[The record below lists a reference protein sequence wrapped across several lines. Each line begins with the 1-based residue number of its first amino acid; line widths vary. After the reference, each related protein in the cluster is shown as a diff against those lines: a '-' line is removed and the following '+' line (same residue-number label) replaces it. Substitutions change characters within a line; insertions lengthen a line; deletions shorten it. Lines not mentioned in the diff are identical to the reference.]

1 MSDPQATPPML
12 EVQGLS
18 VQFGGLHA
26 VDNVDFVVS
35 KSEILGLVG
44 PNGAGKTT
52 IFNTVSGMLKP
63 SAGTILLRGDDITG
77 LASERINAL
86 GVARTFQNV
95 RPFAELS
102 VRENIM
108 MGAYGAGF
116 CGVFASALR
125 LPRHR
130 QLERTA
136 RERADQWIER
146 LGLSTYVDL
155 LTTALP
161 FGLQRVAEVA
171 RAMASAP
178 DLLLLDEPAAGLDS
192 HESVD
197 LGNRLRRVVNSGL
210 PILLVDHDMGLV
222 LGICDYIYVLDF
234 GKIIAQG
241 TPEEIRHNPQVL
253 AAYLGGTTTEAVR
266 IDEEAAESATENAA
280 R

>member
-1 MSDPQATPPML
+1 MSGTGDLML
-12 EVQGLS
+12 EVTGLS
-18 VQFGGLHA
+18 VHFGGLRA
-26 VDNVDFVVS
+26 VDNVDFNVA

-52 IFNTVSGMLKP
+52 TFNTIF
-63 SAGTILLRGDDITG
+63 GTIKPDAGRVALRGADVTG
-77 LASERINAL
+77 LPSERINAL

-116 CGVFASALR
+116 CGVAASALR

-130 QLERTA
+130 RLELLA
-136 RERADQWIER
+136 QERADHWIAR
-146 LGLSTYVDL
+146 LGLAAYADL

-178 DLLLLDEPAAGLDS
+178 DLLLLDEPAAGLNAIEKQELS
-192 HESVD
+192 RMLVTISRETGCS
-197 LGNRLRRVVNSGL
+197 
-210 PILLVDHDMGLV
+210 LLLIDHDMTMVMGLV
-222 LGICDYIYVLDF
+222 QRVVVMDF
-234 GKIIAQG
+234 GKKIADG
-241 TPEEIRHNPQVL
+241 TPGDVASDRKVIE
-253 AAYLGGTTTEAVR
+253 AYLGV
-266 IDEEAAESATENAA
+266 
-280 R
+280 